1 MRSRAD
7 LVPAAGS
14 APAGRPGREKALAL
28 VVAALAVG
36 LLAWGVL
43 AEQIGE
49 TLFNATL
56 V

>member
-1 MRSRAD
+1 MK
-7 LVPAAGS
+7 L
-14 APAGRPGREKALAL
+14 PGRERALAIL
-28 VVAALAVG
+28 VFALAVG
-36 LLAWGVL
+36 TLVWGVL

>member
-1 MRSRAD
+1 MK
-7 LVPAAGS
+7 
-14 APAGRPGREKALAL
+14 RPGREQIVAIAA
-28 VVAALAVG
+28 AALAVG
-36 LLAWGVL
+36 LLVWGVL

>member
-1 MRSRAD
+1 MKRPSREQ
-7 LVPAAGS
+7 LL
-14 APAGRPGREKALAL
+14 ALA
-28 VVAALAVG
+28 VAALAAG
-36 LLAWGVL
+36 TLAAGIF

>member
-1 MRSRAD
+1 M
-7 LVPAAGS
+7 
-14 APAGRPGREKALAL
+14 PAGRERTVAVA
-28 VVAALAVG
+28 VAVAAAA
-36 LLAWGVL
+36 LLATGIY

>member
-1 MRSRAD
+1 MN
-7 LVPAAGS
+7 
-14 APAGRPGREKALAL
+14 RPRKEQVVAL

-36 LLAWGVL
+36 IFVWGVL
-43 AEQIGE
+43 AEQIGD

>member
-1 MRSRAD
+1 MQ
-7 LVPAAGS
+7 
-14 APAGRPGREKALAL
+14 RPGREKTIAIAVAVLA
-28 VVAALAVG
+28 AG
-36 LLAWGVL
+36 LLVWGVL

>member
-1 MRSRAD
+1 MKH
-7 LVPAAGS
+7 
-14 APAGRPGREKALAL
+14 PGRERALAI
-28 VVAALAVG
+28 VALAVAAG

>member
-1 MRSRAD
+1 MQ
-7 LVPAAGS
+7 
-14 APAGRPGREKALAL
+14 RPGREKTLAIIATALA
-28 VVAALAVG
+28 AG

-43 AEQIGE
+43 AEQLGE